1 MRLHTLLLAGLAIA
15 TLTACPKGGVPGT
28 GGLSKIKDKAD
39 DAKAASGDGPV
50 DANGCGGF
58 ASAGDAGR
66 KLKLFLQATQDL
78 EKATTETVD
87 VVKQSCIIMGNELGM
102 TDADYK
108 GETKDICA
116 TVYGRITDGMKVAF
130 KAQAGIK
137 IKVTPA
143 VCRVDAQAQA
153 QAAAQCEAKAS
164 ADMKVSCTGV
174 CHGKCDGT
182 CEGGNAGGK
191 CDGKCSGTC
200 NGQCEGS
207 ADVNASAQ
215 CRASASVKA
224 SVEVQCTEPSVDI
237 QTDAKLVV
245 DKTKAEQTIKALKA
259 GLPKIL
265 SVKSRLVPLASAVKN
280 WVASAQELKSAGA
293 SLANQFKD
301 QALCVTGQIAAAAK
315 AVGKIEANVSV
326 SVSVSA
332 SASGSFGGG

>member
-1 MRLHTLLLAGLAIA
+1 MRLHSLILAGLAVA

-39 DAKAASGDGPV
+39 DAKKASGDGPV
-50 DANGCGGF
+50 DPNGCGGF
-58 ASAGDAGR
+58 AGAGDAGR

-78 EKATTETVD
+78 EKATADTVE

-116 TVYGRITDGMKVAF
+116 AVYGKIQDGLKVAF
-130 KAQAGIK
+130 KGSAAVKFK
-137 IKVTPA
+137 ITPP

-153 QAAAQCEAKAS
+153 NLAAQCEAKAS
-164 ADMKVSCTGV
+164 AEMKVSCTGV
-174 CHGKCDGT
+174 CHGKCDGS
-182 CEGGNAGGK
+182 CEGGGGGGK

-224 SVEVQCTEPSVDI
+224 SVDVQCTEPSVDV
-237 QTDAKLVV
+237 TADAKLVV
-245 DKTKAEQTIKALKA
+245 DKTKAEQTLKALKA

-265 SVKSRLVPLASAVKN
+265 NVRSRLVPLSAAVKN
-280 WVASAQELKSAGA
+280 WVASVQELKSAGA

-315 AVGKIEANVSV
+315 AVGHIEANVSV

-332 SASGSFGGG
+332 SASGTIGG